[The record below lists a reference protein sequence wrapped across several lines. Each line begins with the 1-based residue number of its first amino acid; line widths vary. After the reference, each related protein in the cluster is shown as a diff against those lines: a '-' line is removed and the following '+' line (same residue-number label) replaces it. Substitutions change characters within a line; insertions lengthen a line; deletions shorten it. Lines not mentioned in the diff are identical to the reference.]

1 MITKYLD
8 EALARGIVDIN
19 IHTDYARNAKLEK
32 QLSQALNIK
41 HLYILREPVSPSKRQ
56 GVLTSFAAHQVQAAI
71 AQSHVVGFPGE
82 TVFAVLDAFSLQEAD
97 DLTFTQYLGE
107 T

>member
-56 GVLTSFAAHQVQAAI
+56 GGPDQLCRPPGSSSHCPI
-71 AQSHVVGFPGE
+71 ARGGAFLGG
-82 TVFAVLDAFSLQEAD
+82 TVFAVLDAFSRQEAD
-97 DLTFTQYLGE
+97 DLTFT
-107 T
+107 